1 MLREVLRLLGVDLDR
16 RLAEIR
22 TQVEEFT
29 DRTTQR
35 VTSSLNKP
43 A

>member
-22 TQVEEFT
+22 MQIEEF
-29 DRTTQR
+29 RAKTTHQIPSR
-35 VTSSLNKP
+35 LK
-43 A
+43 